1 MPRCVP
7 QTEGRKYFLPVAK
20 EPQMVPARLKCSLIA
35 TSPQHNFF
43 VMTVHAY
50 AGTLGIVMN
59 GLVHANAFVVQFRSA
74 AGASEEQFSGRVEHV
89 ASGRTATFH
98 SMEELPK
105 LLLKMLQDFRA
116 GEWATSD

>member
-1 MPRCVP
+1 MCAGNRKT
-7 QTEGRKYFLPVAK
+7 QIFFAFARGFGATEIL
-20 EPQMVPARLKCSLIA
+20 LTA
-35 TSPQHNFF
+35 TSPQHNFS
-43 VMTVHAY
+43 VMTGHPCS
-50 AGTLGIVMN
+50 GSLGIVMN